1 MFLGEEV
8 RKFDRYSQ
16 NLSIISN
23 KDGDFIQSYDTL
35 VAKIDY
41 AKKRATVLGYWSQT
55 TSKHINYAC
64 KELRLTKIEA

>member
-1 MFLGEEV
+1 MM
-8 RKFDRYSQ
+8 KFKRYAQ
-16 NLSIISN
+16 NLCIVSGADSDYIM
-23 KDGDFIQSYDTL
+23 SYDTK

-41 AKKRATVLGYWSQT
+41 AKREALVLGYWSQT

>member
-1 MFLGEEV
+1 M

-16 NLSIISN
+16 NLSVISN

-41 AKKRATVLGYWSQT
+41 AKKTATVLNYWSIT
-55 TSKHINYAC
+55 TSMHINYAC
-64 KELRLTKIEA
+64 KELRLTKVEE

>member
-1 MFLGEEV
+1 M

-16 NLSIISN
+16 NLCIVSR

-41 AKKRATVLGYWSQT
+41 AKKTATILGYWSVT
-55 TSKHINYAC
+55 TSKHINYAS
-64 KELRLTKIEA
+64 KELKLSVINQ